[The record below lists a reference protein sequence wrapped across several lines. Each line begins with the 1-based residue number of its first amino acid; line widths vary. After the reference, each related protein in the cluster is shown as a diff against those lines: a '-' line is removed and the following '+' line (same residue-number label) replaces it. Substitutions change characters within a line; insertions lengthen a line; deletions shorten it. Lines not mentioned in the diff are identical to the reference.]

1 MKDQFVIVKNVK
13 RFQSAA
19 DRIHHKLK
27 GMERMALIF
36 GSPGLGKSECALQYA
51 ASNGSFCHYIR
62 MKKLMNARWF
72 LVQLSNDLRAPVRW
86 RTMDLFDEVVRSLS
100 NERKRTLILDEV
112 DYFTADSK
120 VTETLRDLH
129 DITGT
134 PMIFIGMEHADK
146 RLMKYP
152 HLYDRFV
159 EVVKFVPLDRED
171 VEKMVKELSEF
182 QFSDDA
188 IDRITNDSEGKV
200 RKILALIH
208 RAEYI
213 ARGSRSKTIE
223 GKDLK

>member
-36 GSPGLGKSECALQYA
+36 GDPGLGKSECALQYA
-51 ASNGSFCHYIR
+51 ASNGSLYIR

-72 LVQLSNDLRAPVRW
+72 LIQLLNDLRAPVRW
-86 RTMDLFDEVVRSLS
+86 RTMDLFDEAVRSLS
-100 NERKRTLILDEV
+100 NEKKRTLILDEV

-134 PMIFIGMEHADK
+134 PMMFIGMQHADK

-159 EVVKFVPLDRED
+159 EVVKFAPLDRED
-171 VEKMVKELSEF
+171 VEKMTKELSEF

-188 IDRITNDSEGKV
+188 VDRITNDSEGKV
-200 RKILALIH
+200 RKVLALIH

-213 ARGSRSKTIE
+213 ARGSKNKTIE
-223 GKDLK
+223 ARDLK